1 MGASAQSCK
10 GFFLVSSR
18 CKLIVINS
26 DLPESIQRIIIAHEL
41 GHAVLHSDSAI
52 SAFHEFAMFDDT
64 DRMEYEANVFAAE
77 FMLSDDE
84 VMESLEMQM
93 DFFQM
98 ARCLYVPPELLDFKL
113 RILQRQGIKDQ
124 CPLHRT
130 WGFSQARSGAASEL
144 SMLPGAAFKV
154 YVNVFVEHTTEG
166 LMLPRTIVW
175 EDGLKYDIDRVID
188 IRPAYAA
195 KAGGQGD
202 RYTIQVNGAR
212 TYLYFERSS
221 NPTDTKIGRWFVERK
236 VPLKEFL

>member
-1 MGASAQSCK
+1 M
-10 GFFLVSSR
+10 
-18 CKLIVINS
+18 INR

-113 RILQRQGIKDQ
+113 RILQRQGIKINAPYIAHGDFLKRDLGQ
-124 CPLHRT
+124 PL
-130 WGFSQARSGAASEL
+130 
-144 SMLPGAAFKV
+144 
-154 YVNVFVEHTTEG
+154 N
-166 LMLPRTIVW
+166 
-175 EDGLKYDIDRVID
+175 
-188 IRPAYAA
+188 
-195 KAGGQGD
+195 
-202 RYTIQVNGAR
+202 
-212 TYLYFERSS
+212 
-221 NPTDTKIGRWFVERK
+221 
-236 VPLKEFL
+236 

>member
-1 MGASAQSCK
+1 MLTMAIKQEANRLKMKYQTTDPYDICTSMDIQVIKRPMGASAQSCK

-113 RILQRQGIKDQ
+113 RILQRQGIKISA
-124 CPLHRT
+124 P
-130 WGFSQARSGAASEL
+130 EEI
-144 SMLPGAAFKV
+144 AFK
-154 YVNVFVEHTTEG
+154 YG
-166 LMLPRTIVW
+166 W
-175 EDGLKYDIDRVID
+175 IDRETLLESAS
-188 IRPAYAA
+188 RYGKSPY
-195 KAGGQGD
+195 GQHLKNVADGKL
-202 RYTIQVNGAR
+202 RY
-212 TYLYFERSS
+212 
-221 NPTDTKIGRWFVERK
+221 
-236 VPLKEFL
+236 

>member
-1 MGASAQSCK
+1 MLTMAIKQEANRLKMKYQTTDPYDICTSMDIQVIKRPMGASAQSCK

-113 RILQRQGIKDQ
+113 
-124 CPLHRT
+124 H
-130 WGFSQARSGAASEL
+130 
-144 SMLPGAAFKV
+144 
-154 YVNVFVEHTTEG
+154 
-166 LMLPRTIVW
+166 
-175 EDGLKYDIDRVID
+175 
-188 IRPAYAA
+188 
-195 KAGGQGD
+195 
-202 RYTIQVNGAR
+202 
-212 TYLYFERSS
+212 
-221 NPTDTKIGRWFVERK
+221 
-236 VPLKEFL
+236 